1 MKNKI
6 LLVLVGLVLASM
18 TYAQSSGGEIK
29 RKTTQKTIRGGVT
42 KRNHSSGRSKRNNSS
57 STVRSKSYS
66 AEEMYE
72 KGYEYEEK
80 EDYKNAFIWYMK
92 SAEQGYMDAQSE
104 VGFYYLEGTGVDKNP
119 SEAAKWLLKAANQG
133 ESLAQEALSNMYKD
147 GIGVGVNEK
156 EAEIWKN
163 KAAKNFYEGAYNN
176 IYSNSD
182 VAVFLFEK
190 VIKMQSIPYSVWA
203 LFQLGAMYFYGDGG
217 LNVDYES
224 AFNCFKIASDCGNK
238 PAMYYLG
245 LCYEKGLGTQKDPSK
260 AIIYRN
266 LSGYTSMPSRNF

>member
-190 VIKMQSIPYSVWA
+190 VIKGELTKDDRPVVAEA
-203 LFQLGAMYFYGDGG
+203 L
-217 LNVDYES
+217 
-224 AFNCFKIASDCGNK
+224 K
-238 PAMYYLG
+238 
-245 LCYEKGLGTQKDPSK
+245 K
-260 AIIYRN
+260 AKQTEQ
-266 LSGYTSMPSRNF
+266 G